1 MAELG
6 QAVVSEAFSGSG
18 NSNNIITQS
27 LGTTALAVDAGQTV
41 YTYTATGTVGQ
52 TATVL
57 GSNDGT
63 NWVTIGTLT
72 VATDTASGQNIDAY
86 SAIHAFKY
94 IKKSGVAVVSVSRG

>member
-6 QAVVSEAFSGSG
+6 LPVVSEAFSGSG
-18 NSNNIITQS
+18 NSANTITQS

-41 YTYTATGTVGQ
+41 YTYTATGTAGQ

-63 NWVTIGTLT
+63 NWITIATLT
-72 VATDTASGQNIDAY
+72 VAADAVSGSVIDAY
-86 SAIHAFKY
+86 TAIQAYKY
-94 IKKSGVAVVSVSRG
+94 IKKQGTATVIVSRG

>member
-6 QAVVSEAFSGSG
+6 IPVVSEAFSGSG
-18 NSNNIITQS
+18 NSGNTITQS
-27 LGTTALAVDAGQTV
+27 LETTALAVDAGQTV

-52 TATVL
+52 SATVL

-63 NWVTIGTLT
+63 NWITIGKLT
-72 VATDTASGQNIDAY
+72 VAADAASGQNIDAF

>member
-18 NSNNIITQS
+18 SSDNIITQS

-52 TATVL
+52 SATVL

-72 VATDTASGQNIDAY
+72 VAADAVSRQNIDAF
-86 SAIHAFKY
+86 SAIHVFKY

>member
-6 QAVVSEAFSGSG
+6 IPVVSEAFSGAGS
-18 NSNNIITQS
+18 SEKIITSS

-41 YTYTATGTVGQ
+41 YTYTATGTAGQ

-63 NWVTIGTLT
+63 NWITIVTLT
-72 VATDTASGQNIDAY
+72 VATDAVSGNAIDAY
-86 SAIHAFKY
+86 TAIQAYKY
-94 IKKSGVAVVSVSRG
+94 IKKQGTATVIVSRG